1 METTSNLTTISTPEQ
16 AVEELVG
23 DQFVTWLIDYT
34 RHQVGAWEELTA
46 LPQTEVTVPKLRRFL
61 LQVFAA
67 ERAMW
72 QNSDDSPGFLKFAI
86 ANLSECND
94 PAAEF
99 GLDVLQTNLTIDTWS
114 ASWPKLFTA
123 LGLNPGDFA
132 KIEPKEAT
140 RNYIAELSEVYSTAE
155 WQEAV
160 AAFAAQWMIMPYKF
174 GVIYT
179 LAQRAEGVEV
189 KDLEVLKVLSTQET
203 KSRQLSFEL
212 LEKLSFSQATKDM
225 VWQGV
230 SRTLEIEKEFF
241 RSASKYLQTTD

>member
-34 RHQVGAWEELTA
+34 RHQVGAWEGLAAMPT
-46 LPQTEVTVPKLRRFL
+46 TEVTIPKLRRFL

-72 QNSDDSPGFLKFAI
+72 ENSDDSPGFLKFAI

-94 PAAEF
+94 PTAEP
-99 GLDVLQTNLTIDTWS
+99 GLEVLRANLTIDTWS
-114 ASWPKLFTA
+114 ASWAKMFTA

-140 RNYIAELSEVYSTAE
+140 RNYIAELSEVYSTGE
-155 WQEAV
+155 WQEAL

-174 GVIYT
+174 GVVYS
-179 LAQRAEGVEV
+179 LAQRVEEV
-189 KDLEVLKVLSTQET
+189 NPKDLEVLKILSSQET

-230 SRTLEIEKEFF
+230 SRTLAIEQEFF
-241 RSASKYLQTTD
+241 GSVSKYLLSTE